1 MFAGQDLLV
10 ILIIALLIFGG
21 KRIGDLGA
29 GLGKGIRNFK
39 RGLGGEDTKTALE
52 GSEETP
58 RKSND

>member
-10 ILIIALLIFGG
+10 ILVIALIIFGG
-21 KRIGDLGA
+21 NRLGDLGA

-39 RGLGGEDTKTALE
+39 KGLQGEDTKTTSE

-58 RKSND
+58 PKSKE

>member
-39 RGLGGEDTKTALE
+39 KGLEGEDTKTASE
-52 GSEETP
+52 GSKETP
-58 RKSND
+58 QENNK